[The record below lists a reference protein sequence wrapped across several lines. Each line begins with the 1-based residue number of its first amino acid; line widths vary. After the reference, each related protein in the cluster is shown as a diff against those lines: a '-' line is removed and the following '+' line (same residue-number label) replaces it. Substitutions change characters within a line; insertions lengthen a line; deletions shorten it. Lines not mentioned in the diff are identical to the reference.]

1 MEQSNLLL
9 EMRTR
14 VAEIISERKHTHAL
28 SFAERSFPSRVLSGF
43 MIQNYIKRTRKQPEL
58 PLEKWSTGQS
68 QQVSLL
74 GNWAEPLDTAY
85 FLTFPA
91 KIQLR
96 IKKKKQP
103 STVEYT
109 LSERGEQGASA

>member
-43 MIQNYIKRTRKQPEL
+43 MIQNYIKRMRKQPEL

-74 GNWAEPLDTAY
+74 GN
-85 FLTFPA
+85 
-91 KIQLR
+91 
-96 IKKKKQP
+96 
-103 STVEYT
+103 
-109 LSERGEQGASA
+109 